1 MTNRM
6 GTGLPLVCLLPQQ
19 PAPCLTTC
27 LVKNTWATKWRQQYS
42 HLWGKSHE
50 CLHTFGF
57 LPLRVIARF
66 SLQSTVRKLCP
77 KMETKPAQ
85 NTSVQESHIQT
96 DEVRSRSPSG
106 SECHVSCRRRR
117 THHSQ
122 LDAPSCHCERCRTAA
137 PASAPCTHTS
147 PGRRSVCSL
156 SAGRTCRVD
165 WPGLVRQSQ
174 GVRRACNRRK
184 KIHRRINA

>member
-1 MTNRM
+1 MTNRIV
-6 GTGLPLVCLLPQQ
+6 TGLPLVCLLPQQ

-85 NTSVQESHIQT
+85 NTSVQKSHIQT
-96 DEVRSRSPSG
+96 SRCGAALQVAASVM
-106 SECHVSCRRRR
+106 CH

-165 WPGLVRQSQ
+165 WPGLLRQSQ
-174 GVRRACNRRK
+174 GVRRDCNRRK